1 MSLWSCVNRLFKL
14 LLDFMSDVLVEI
26 RHVAVDSVCSL
37 CIFSVSITLI
47 YIFVVVKLTFG
58 FLFIYF

>member
-1 MSLWSCVNRLFKL
+1 
-14 LLDFMSDVLVEI
+14 MSDVLVEI